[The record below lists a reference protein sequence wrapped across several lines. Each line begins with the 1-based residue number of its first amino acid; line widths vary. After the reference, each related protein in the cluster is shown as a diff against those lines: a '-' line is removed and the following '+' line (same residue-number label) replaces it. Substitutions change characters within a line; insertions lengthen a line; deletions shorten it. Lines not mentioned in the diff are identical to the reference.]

1 MSRLSIIIP
10 VRGNLA
16 RLEDTLLSVLENR
29 PQDAQII
36 VVLDEPYA
44 DPYDLKAEGVEFLQA
59 PPGAGEAATI
69 NQGLEASRA
78 PLVHVL
84 SCGAR
89 VAEGWA
95 EAAASHFADL
105 CVAAVAPL
113 VLDVEHPE
121 RVVAAGVT
129 YTRGGRVRTV
139 GEGCQAQALLE
150 RPPHVLGPHPAAAFY
165 RKSALELVGW
175 FSAAVG
181 NEFAAVD
188 LALRLAYVGFRTVFE
203 PRSIVCAYGAAER
216 SGGAFCRAMHAE
228 RLFWRWAPG
237 FGWLGSLP
245 RHALAVGWE
254 LLGALPRP
262 TLLAQVA
269 GRTLGLCHFASG
281 RRHYRELQSL
291 RERARASVSAGA
303 RNGSTPH
310 ARRARKR
317 RAAR

>member
-1 MSRLSIIIP
+1 VSRLSIIIP
-10 VRGNLA
+10 VGRNLG

-29 PQDAQII
+29 PQDAQIV
-36 VVLDEPYA
+36 VVLDEPYT
-44 DPYDLKAEGVEFLQA
+44 DPYDLKSEGVEFLQA
-59 PPGAGEAATI
+59 PLGAGEAAGI

-89 VAEGWA
+89 VAEGWVD
-95 EAAASHFADL
+95 AAATHFADPW
-105 CVAAVAPL
+105 VAAVAPL
-113 VLDVEHPE
+113 VVDVEHPE

-129 YTRGGRVRTV
+129 YTRGGRARTL
-139 GEGCQAQALLE
+139 GEGCEARDLIE
-150 RPPHVLGPHPAAAFY
+150 RPPLVLGPHPAAAFY
-165 RKSALELVGW
+165 RKSALELVGR
-175 FSAAVG
+175 FSAVVG

-188 LALRLAYVGFRTVFE
+188 LALRLAYAGFRTVFE
-203 PRSIVCAYGAAER
+203 PQSVVCAYRAAER

-228 RLFWRWAPG
+228 RLFWRWAPC

-262 TLLAQVA
+262 ALLAQVA
-269 GRTLGLCHFASG
+269 GRALGLCHFASG
-281 RRHYRELQSL
+281 RRHYREVQPL
-291 RERARASVSAGA
+291 RERARASVSAGERTGA
-303 RNGSTPH
+303 TPH
-310 ARRARKR
+310 ARRARQR